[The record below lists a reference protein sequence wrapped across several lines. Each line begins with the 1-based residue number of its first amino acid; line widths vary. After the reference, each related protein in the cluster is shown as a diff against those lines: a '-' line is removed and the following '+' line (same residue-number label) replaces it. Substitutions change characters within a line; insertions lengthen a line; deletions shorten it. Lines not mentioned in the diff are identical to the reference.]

1 MYVSKDAAFPFM
13 LSVMS
18 FTSDDVSSSECMTR
32 DLNLLSCVEDF
43 DTFA

>member
-1 MYVSKDAAFPFM
+1 MYVSKDVAFPFM

-18 FTSDDVSSSECMTR
+18 FTSDDVSSSECVTK

-43 DTFA
+43 VVFA